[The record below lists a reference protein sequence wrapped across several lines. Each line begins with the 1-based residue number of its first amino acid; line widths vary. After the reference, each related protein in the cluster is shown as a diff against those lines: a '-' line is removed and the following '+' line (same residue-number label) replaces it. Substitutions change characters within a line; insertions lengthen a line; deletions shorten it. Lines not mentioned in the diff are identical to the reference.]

1 MAPWPV
7 RRSRR
12 STRPPARIAPRDSL
26 FLLTSLTTLQGASLG
41 KARIR
46 NLSATG
52 MMADCEA
59 ALAKGQQVIM
69 DLRGVGQV
77 FGKIAWTRSV
87 ESVSSNWMDASHT
100 IWFRSLLEQFHGAI
114 LARDYAGKEAENA
127 FRCVELIT
135 TAYASAL
142 EGSRELPLG
151 GGASP

>member
-1 MAPWPV
+1 MGTELEDSDE
-7 RRSRR
+7 RG
-12 STRPPARIAPRDSL
+12 PARIAPRDSL

-77 FGKIAWTRSV
+77 FGKIAWTRNDRV
-87 ESVSSNWMDASHT
+87 GIVFD
-100 IWFRSLLEQFHGAI
+100 QAI
-114 LARDYAGKEAENA
+114 DPQLARKPVAEGRGSHKMPDYLRMTGKTL
-127 FRCVELIT
+127 R
-135 TAYASAL
+135 
-142 EGSRELPLG
+142 R
-151 GGASP
+151 